1 MPESF
6 KIVYRITLAKVA
18 RVVDQTLL
26 AGTDHL
32 APADTQDGHNIL
44 IQDTKLEEV
53 DHKNYHQDLQGV
65 VTEDIEI
72 IGLILI
78 RDRNPNLDRVHT
90 ITYGDA
96 VTRPLS
102 S

>member
-6 KIVYRITLAKVA
+6 KRLAKVV

-32 APADTQDGHNIL
+32 APADTQEGHNIL
-44 IQDTKLEEV
+44 VQ
-53 DHKNYHQDLQGV
+53 

-78 RDRNPNLDRVHT
+78 RDQSPNLDRVHT
-90 ITYGDA
+90 ITIEEKNYGDV

>member
-6 KIVYRITLAKVA
+6 KIVYHIILAKVA

-32 APADTQDGHNIL
+32 APADTQEGHNIL
-44 IQDTKLEEV
+44 VQGAKLEEMA
-53 DHKNYHQDLQGV
+53 HKNYPQDLQG

-78 RDRNPNLDRVHT
+78 RDRSPNLDRV
-90 ITYGDA
+90 
-96 VTRPLS
+96 
-102 S
+102 